1 MDFSKLRL
9 SSIFGTKQGKAYKE
23 AEKFLGLAEVMGSK
37 HEPKIL
43 QFFAEVGHSWVK
55 DDETAWCAAFVGA
68 MLKRA
73 GLPHTGKLNARSYIA
88 WGEEVEDWN
97 DFKQGDI
104 VIFWRNSKDSV
115 YGHVAFFHSW
125 DENGD
130 FHVLGGNQGNK
141 VSIKTYAKE
150 RFLSARRWKE

>member
-55 DDETAWCAAFVGA
+55 DDETAWCAAFIGA

-73 GLPHTGKLNARSYIA
+73 GLPHTGKLNARSYLE
-88 WGEEVEDWN
+88 WGEEVEDRN

-104 VIFWRNSKDSV
+104 IVFWRNGENSA
-115 YGHVAFFHSW
+115 YGHVAFFHGW
-125 DENGD
+125 NENGD
-130 FHVLGGNQGNK
+130 FNVLGGNQGN
-141 VSIKTYAKE
+141 
-150 RFLSARRWKE
+150 